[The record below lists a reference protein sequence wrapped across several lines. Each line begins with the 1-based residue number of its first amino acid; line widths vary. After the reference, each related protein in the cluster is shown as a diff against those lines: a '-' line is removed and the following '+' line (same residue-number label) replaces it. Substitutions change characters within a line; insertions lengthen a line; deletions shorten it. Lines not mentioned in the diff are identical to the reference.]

1 METTT
6 IFKTTIYIVI
16 IVIPIKKDSNRSWY
30 KKSYFDNITVWQVPV
45 GNGNDNGNDLVRNG
59 SERLVD
65 RDEMDDDVTVCIPR
79 SSGNSGNNKFSKG
92 GIEWKV
98 QVLYKS
104 KSTTS
109 KVSPN
114 TKTNYNYYN
123 NNNLIIN
130 LYDNFSLSASS
141 TSTILKNNKFIN
153 ISYPQIIHSLLI
165 KDI

>member
-6 IFKTTIYIVI
+6 IFKTIIYIVI
-16 IVIPIKKDSNRSWY
+16 VVPIKKDSNHSWY
-30 KKSYFDNITVWQVPV
+30 KKSHCDNITVWQVPV
-45 GNGNDNGNDLVRNG
+45 RNDNGNDNGNDLLRNK
-59 SERLVD
+59 SKRLVD
-65 RDEMDDDVTVCIPR
+65 QNEINDDTTVCISQ
-79 SSGNSGNNKFSKG
+79 SSGNSNNNKFSKG
-92 GIEWKV
+92 GLEWKV
-98 QVLYKS
+98 QVLSES

-114 TKTNYNYYN
+114 TKTNN

-130 LYDNFSLSASS
+130 LYDNFSLSATSTA